1 MAGAAFSD
9 LRQIEALVV
18 DDDDVDRER
27 LTRLLHQY
35 HDGISIREAGSIA
48 EATHVL
54 RERPG
59 HLSFVFLDFNLRDG
73 DGRDLLPEIRELA
86 GADCVVVAVTGNA
99 TAQAAAQAIK
109 LGIHEYVN
117 KSELSREELTRAL
130 EEGARQ
136 VEHARDRRR
145 IEADLLHKSLHDAL
159 TDLPN
164 RHVFFDRLNQLCSA
178 YRREPHPFAVMMVD
192 LNRFKYINDHF
203 GHAAGDTVLTEVA
216 RRMQATLREVDTVA
230 RLGGDEFAVLLPGVA
245 TSESAQSMGMKL
257 VEQFAMPVV
266 IGREVVQVG
275 ASIGVVVCPVHG
287 TDAALLLRRAD
298 EAMYRGKHETES
310 CVMLYDTCGQRSA
323 SFFLDRLA
331 IAGEYEHAL
340 MRGNIEWFWQPQ
352 VDLRNGAVIGIE
364 GLVRWRHEVYGMV
377 PTDAFIAALET
388 SDQIL
393 PFTLATVDAALACCG
408 RHAARLHGVRVS
420 FNVSARL
427 LEHPGFV
434 DELIARVEASG
445 VDPAGLTLELTETAL
460 ICNPVQAQQVVD
472 RLADY
477 GVSLSIDDF
486 GAGFT
491 SFGYLRDFKVREIKI
506 DKSYILDLP
515 DSQFNQSLVRCLAV
529 FCRDQQISLVA
540 EGIET
545 PAVWELAGR
554 LGCPH
559 GQGYGIARP
568 MPCSE
573 LGGWLDSWRAGR
585 HDENF
590 ERRHVG

>member
-1 MAGAAFSD
+1 MVVVVSEGLPGF
-9 LRQIEALVV
+9 EALVV

-27 LTRLLHQY
+27 LARLLRQCHQ
-35 HDGISIREAGSIA
+35 GITVREAGSVE

-59 HLSFVFLDFNLRDG
+59 RLSFVFLDFNLHDG
-73 DGRDLLPEIRELA
+73 DGRDLLPQIRESA
-86 GADCVVVAVTGNA
+86 GADCIVVAVTGNS
-99 TAQAAAQAIK
+99 TAQEAAQAIK
-109 LGIHEYVN
+109 QGIHEYVN
-117 KSELSREELTRAL
+117 KTELNRDALTHAL

-136 VEHARDRRR
+136 VEHARERRR
-145 IEADLLHKSLHDAL
+145 VEQDLLHKSLHDAL

-178 YRREPHPFAVMMVD
+178 NRREPCPFAVMMVD
-192 LNRFKYINDHF
+192 LNRFKHINDHY
-203 GHAAGDTVLTEVA
+203 GHAAGDAVLTEVA
-216 RRMQATLREVDTVA
+216 RRMHTTLREVDTVA
-230 RLGGDEFAVLLPGVA
+230 RLGGDEFAILLPGVA
-245 TSESAQSMGMKL
+245 TSENAQLMGMKL
-257 VEQFAMPVV
+257 VEQLEQPVF
-266 IGREVVQVG
+266 IGNEMVQVG

-298 EAMYRGKHETES
+298 EAMYRGKQGS
-310 CVMLYDTCGQRSA
+310 RPGVVLYDSCSPHST

-331 IAGEYEHAL
+331 IASEYEHAL
-340 MRGNIEWFWQPQ
+340 QRGNIEWYWQPQ
-352 VDLRNGAVIGIE
+352 VDLRSGTIVGIE

-393 PFTLATVDAALACCG
+393 PFTLDTVDAALTCCG
-408 RHAARLHGVRVS
+408 RHAERLQGVRVS

-472 RLADY
+472 RLSEY

-491 SFGYLRDFKVREIKI
+491 SFGYLRDFKVSEIKI

-529 FCRDQQISLVA
+529 FCRDQQIALVA

-545 PAVWELAGR
+545 PTVWELAGR

-573 LGGWLDSWRAGR
+573 LGGWLDSWRAMR

-590 ERRHVG
+590 ERRHIG